1 MVTTMS
7 SGISTD
13 GSIPWWEEGEDNAP
27 LSISWRE
34 GYGAHACA
42 PTYHGKLNLTNLCL
56 TELPALSE
64 GILELRL
71 DKNHLITLPPLPSR
85 LLVLTCHRNHLI
97 SLPPLPKGL
106 HTLLCSSNQL
116 RSLPTLST
124 LPSLRVLECDYNLL
138 TTLPELPA
146 SLQDFTCGKNRITSL
161 PPLPN
166 LIELDCSCNQL
177 HSLPPLPASLRSIDC
192 TANHLHWL
200 PELPERLC
208 VLYCKENPL
217 EIFPELPRDLGY
229 FMGEIDGDS
238 VELENT
244 NPEVIQVI
252 NTRIGSWTKRLE
264 EQSKKRCMARCA
276 IYKEQIMMVVW
287 HPTRVAPFIE
297 RGIDLE
303 DVM

>member
-1 MVTTMS
+1 MS
-7 SGISTD
+7 VSTSE
-13 GSIPWWEEGEDNAP
+13 GPPWWEESEDNTS
-27 LSISWRE
+27 LSISWGRGVFVE
-34 GYGAHACA
+34 HTRSVSTCN
-42 PTYHGKLNLTNLCL
+42 GKLNLTDMKL
-56 TELPALSE
+56 TELPPLSHL
-64 GILELRL
+64 IELRL
-71 DKNHLITLPPLPSR
+71 DKNDLITLPPLPSR

-276 IYKEQIMMVVW
+276 IYKEEIMMTVW
-287 HPTRVAPFIE
+287 HPTRMAPLIE

-303 DVM
+303 DIM